1 MVHRVGMLTCFIR
14 YVSHVGRVMFDC
26 SFVMF
31 QRRFKV
37 FILVRRIP
45 QFLFLQGLS
54 EKERVDMLE
63 KKKTLR
69 EDNNQT
75 GQMCLKI
82 QYKYGTQTHLPVACF
97 LEGLPLWEEG
107 AGSLW
112 VWVGVEE
119 RALLPSQG
127 NLAPTAQ
134 RVWSSPSNLA
144 VS

>member
-1 MVHRVGMLTCFIR
+1 MRG
-14 YVSHVGRVMFDC
+14 
-26 SFVMF
+26 
-31 QRRFKV
+31 
-37 FILVRRIP
+37 
-45 QFLFLQGLS
+45 
-54 EKERVDMLE
+54 
-63 KKKTLR
+63 
-69 EDNNQT
+69 DNNQT

-82 QYKYGTQTHLPVACF
+82 QYKYGTQTDLPVACF

-119 RALLPSQG
+119 QALLPSQG

-134 RVWSSPSNLA
+134 RVWSLPSNLA